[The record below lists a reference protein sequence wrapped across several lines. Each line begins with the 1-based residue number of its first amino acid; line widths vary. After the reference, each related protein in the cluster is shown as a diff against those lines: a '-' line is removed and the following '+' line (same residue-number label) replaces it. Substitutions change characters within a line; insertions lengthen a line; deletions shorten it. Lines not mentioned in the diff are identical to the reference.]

1 MTSLGAAIPTPNL
14 ISGTS
19 LSANVDNNEKPLS
32 DYSIDWTFAHASQ
45 RLPQQESEQTDG
57 FTEQRIGSD
66 HVSTKW
72 TDSGA
77 YAADRE
83 ASEVMPF
90 VERPVTVMY
99 PYERL
104 EDPEPWLFVPGEYNG
119 RMELSGRSAQHAR
132 YVRACPN
139 DCLHM
144 TTETRVNVLDTTTEG
159 DEWHGYGG
167 EIEVGA
173 LQPYQRRTQ
182 QKQRRLI

>member
-1 MTSLGAAIPTPNL
+1 MLHN
-14 ISGTS
+14 
-19 LSANVDNNEKPLS
+19 
-32 DYSIDWTFAHASQ
+32 DYHNKRVSM
-45 RLPQQESEQTDG
+45 TDG

-104 EDPEPWLFVPGEYNG
+104 EDLEPWLFVPGEYNG
-119 RMELSGRSAQHAR
+119 RIGIIWETCTACKAC
-132 YVRACPN
+132 VRACPN

-167 EIEVGA
+167 EIESGA